1 MCVGYTLFRIRDLS
15 ICGSLVSLGK
25 SGNQSPWVLRDDGKH
40 INVVGNQML
49 LWNGETQRLRE
60 RRTRLRWIRKCIG
73 CVHWEGP
80 EVVTPSSSEHTQ
92 AHDLVSKCPSP
103 VGGGRV

>member
-40 INVVGNQML
+40 INVVGNQIL

-60 RRTRLRWIRKCIG
+60 REEHGYVGLESALAVYIG
-73 CVHWEGP
+73 RAQKW
-80 EVVTPSSSEHTQ
+80 
-92 AHDLVSKCPSP
+92 
-103 VGGGRV
+103 